1 MLFVC
6 VLAVLS
12 CGRYLSVFEL
22 ACIEEYASCLCASDA
37 VLWKIPVYLW
47 DFARLEE
54 YTVQFASDQDGIYA
68 LGKSHIRA
76 TQSLWRFPNVAFDT
90 VRLTD
95 DGPFSSFQ
103 RISLSVSA
111 FHAAL
116 LQATGGVMLS
126 TLSPQVVFQA
136 PQHIRSSGT
145 QATCDSCKCPASL
158 YTRSFP
164 STPAC
169 PGL

>member
-1 MLFVC
+1 M
-6 VLAVLS
+6 
-12 CGRYLSVFEL
+12 CGRYLCVFEL
-22 ACIEEYASCLCASDA
+22 VCVEEYASCLCASDA
-37 VLWKIPVYLW
+37 TLWKIPVYLW
-47 DFARLEE
+47 AACLEE

-76 TQSLWRFPNVAFDT
+76 TQSVRRFPNVAFDT

-103 RISLSVSA
+103 TISLSTSA
-111 FHAAL
+111 FHAAV
-116 LQATGGVMLS
+116 LQAIGGVMLS
-126 TLSPQVVFQA
+126 ALSPQVVFQA

-145 QATCDSCKCPASL
+145 HATCDSCKCPASL
-158 YTRSFP
+158 CARSFP

-169 PGL
+169 PRR